1 LQPTRVLIADD
12 ERLFVDALE
21 LILAADAR
29 IEVVGRALDGREAI
43 ALARELNPDVVLIDL
58 SMPGIDGFG
67 AIAAILA
74 EKASRRVVV
83 LSGSADPGD
92 MEKALAAGASRYL
105 MKDRIADE
113 LVPGVLAAASS

>member
-1 LQPTRVLIADD
+1 MQPTRVLIADD

-43 ALARELNPDVVLIDL
+43 ALARELDPDVVLIDL

-67 AIAAILA
+67 AIAAIVA
-74 EKASRRVVV
+74 ENASRRVVV

-92 MEKALAAGASRYL
+92 VEKAMAAGASRYL

-113 LVPGVLAAASS
+113 LVPGVLGAAPS

>member
-58 SMPGIDGFG
+58 SMPGIAGFG

-74 EKASRRVVV
+74 ETASRRVVV

-92 MEKALAAGASRYL
+92 IEKALAAGASRYL

-113 LVPGVLAAASS
+113 LVPGVLAAGSS